1 MYIPV
6 IKGCIFDKFCISCG
20 INSFVCLLIW
30 NVMEAYKMF
39 DWKLD
44 LSKFDLVK
52 PEAARK
58 VLWEKG
64 YS

>member
-1 MYIPV
+1 
-6 IKGCIFDKFCISCG
+6 
-20 INSFVCLLIW
+20 
-30 NVMEAYKMF
+30 MF

-52 PEAARK
+52 PEAARE

>member
-1 MYIPV
+1 
-6 IKGCIFDKFCISCG
+6 
-20 INSFVCLLIW
+20 
-30 NVMEAYKMF
+30 MF